1 MLVKRAAGLGL
12 GALVASFALACGCGS
27 EERAG
32 PAGTGGVA
40 DGGGTGGTGAGGG
53 GTGGGLGASGGA
65 PGGGAGG
72 TGGGCPGGSPPS
84 DAPPDWELYT
94 GYCDC
99 PIWIPGKQGKM
110 PDPVEWE
117 PCPSPGPLV
126 ASCKRMK
133 TPWTKTTAL
142 SHAFYPVFWFDKA
155 NGRAVLQFARTYLD
169 DDKSN
174 KRRLRLVADLDG
186 PILNA
191 FFEDSTSCTLS
202 EQSVQG
208 GRYAFGVT
216 PTTPPPKPEQIE
228 GVVAGEIGK
237 PVPGTGL
244 ASHVENLYANWRA
257 SSGWLIR
264 WQSGLTGRHWGSD
277 QVVQIQKAS
286 LDPEGELPY
295 GPRAVGDTVFWEVGG
310 QTKHGVVSWT
320 EASGQ
325 QNLIRWLGDYTQ
337 GAGNFNT
344 DGVDM
349 VWSHGTGKAPS
360 ASKYPTVSIKTA
372 PFTTDPAVRKAKEK
386 RLRSDPGQLG
396 VTPFG
401 VGCGYASHTFDDDTT
416 NSVDLLVVRLSDGVS
431 WVVKAPPVSTGVMFM
446 NALGTSCS
454 DVFTQVQFPDEANAI
469 VRIPLSALGPAI
481 PPD

>member
-1 MLVKRAAGLGL
+1 VLVKRAGLGL
-12 GALVASFALACGCGS
+12 GALAAAFVIACGCGS

-32 PAGTGGVA
+32 PAAGTGGVA
-40 DGGGTGGTGAGGG
+40 DGGGTGGTGLGGG

-65 PGGGAGG
+65 PTGGA
-72 TGGGCPGGSPPS
+72 GGGCPGGSPPS

-99 PIWIPGKQGKM
+99 PIWIPGKKGKM

-142 SHAFYPVFWFDKA
+142 SHAFYPVFWFDQQ
-155 NGRAVLQFARTYLD
+155 GSRALLQFARTYLD

-186 PILNA
+186 PVLNA
-191 FFEDSTSCTLS
+191 FFEDSTGCSLS
-202 EQSVQG
+202 EHSVSDG
-208 GRYAFGVT
+208 KFAFAVAPSALPSPGQV
-216 PTTPPPKPEQIE
+216 E
-228 GVVAGEIGK
+228 GVVAGKIGVPIPSTALTY
-237 PVPGTGL
+237 PVEDL
-244 ASHVENLYANWRA
+244 HASWRV
-257 SSGWLIR
+257 SSEWLIR
-264 WQSGLTGRHWGSD
+264 WRAGLTGRHWGSD
-277 QVVQIQKAS
+277 QVVPIQKAA

-295 GPRAVGDTVFWEVGG
+295 GPRAVGKAVFWEVGG
-310 QTKHGVVSWT
+310 LTKRGVMSWT

-360 ASKYPTVSIKTA
+360 ASKYPTVSIMTA

-401 VGCGYASHTFDDDTT
+401 VGCGYASRVVYDATTDT
-416 NSVDLLVVRLSDGVS
+416 VDLLVVRLSDGVS
-431 WVVKAPPVSTGVMFM
+431 WIVKSPPISTSVKFGD
-446 NALGTSCS
+446 ALGTSCT
-454 DVFTQVQFPDEANAI
+454 DVFAKVQFPDEANAI
-469 VRIPLSALGPAI
+469 VRIPLSSLGPAI
-481 PPD
+481 LPD